1 MLAYFSEVI
10 KSFLQ
15 TVQYQNNPTE
25 ILESLAHKYGDTIFS
40 ENQKEFVFTSPKAIQ
55 TIFNASSEQLGYVQS
70 SNLIKILLG
79 SGSFILL
86 PDNEHQFQRRLIQPY
101 FYKESLE
108 SCGQTI
114 IAAAH
119 KTMSQFSNG
128 KPFEVR
134 SAMKEISIQVL
145 AQAVF
150 GLDHQSDR
158 HKEFCRIVIEL
169 FNLFESPLFQIYSL
183 AVVEE
188 ERMRLSLTNSLE
200 FSRFPF
206 LNILSFPPLLQQKI
220 LPWGIFQELQQKL
233 DKLIYTE
240 IAERRKAK
248 HTTNL
253 DIFSVLLATKD
264 EAERTLSDSEIHD
277 ALMTLIY
284 AGFETAAAALTWAL
298 YWIHYVPN
306 VQKELTKEISSQ
318 NNVNPMLV
326 ARLPYLS
333 AVCNE
338 TLRISPATD
347 SIFTRTVK
355 QPIEIDGHYLEPGT
369 SLAVSIYLAHR
380 RKIVYPE
387 PNKFK
392 PERFLERQ
400 YSPYEFLPFGGG
412 PCRCLGASLA
422 QYEMKLVIATIVK
435 QFRLELIDPKPIRSK
450 KHGVTMIPSEV
461 VEMRITQSL

>member
-1 MLAYFSEVI
+1 MLDDII
-10 KSFLQ
+10 KQFQSAWETVHFLS
-15 TVQYQNNPTE
+15 NPTE
-25 ILESLAHKYGDTIFS
+25 KLDYLARRHGDTIFL
-40 ENQKEFVFTSPKAIQ
+40 NPKAVIFANPNAVQ
-55 TIFNASSEQLGYVQS
+55 TIFAASSDQLGYRQNS
-70 SNLIKILLG
+70 TLIKMLLG
-79 SGSFILL
+79 SCSFILL
-86 PDNEHQFQRRLIQPY
+86 PENEHQFQRRLIQPY

-108 SCGQTI
+108 NCGQSI
-114 IAAAH
+114 VAAT
-119 KTMSQFSNG
+119 KRTMSQFNSG
-128 KPFEVR
+128 KPFAVR

-150 GLDHQSDR
+150 GLELQSHR
-158 HKEFCRIVIEL
+158 HKEFCQIVIEL

-183 AVVEE
+183 AAVKEE
-188 ERMRLSLTNSLE
+188 EMRLSLTDSLE

-206 LNILSFPPLLQQKI
+206 LNMLSFPPLFQQKF

-264 EAERTLSDSEIHD
+264 ETERTLSDSEIHD

-306 VQKELTKEISSQ
+306 VQKELAKEISLQ
-318 NNVNPMLV
+318 NNVNPMFL
-326 ARLPYLS
+326 ARLPYLN

-380 RKIVYPE
+380 REVVYPE
-387 PNKFK
+387 PNKFM